1 MGGVG
6 GQVLC
11 HAFESQRG
19 LNAPYWIASSNTLF
33 ECALNQINGIS
44 ACDRQPLT
52 ALDV

>member
-1 MGGVG
+1 MATYVCVGMSGGV
-6 GQVLC
+6 
-11 HAFESQRG
+11 
-19 LNAPYWIASSNTLF
+19 NAQYWIASSNTLF